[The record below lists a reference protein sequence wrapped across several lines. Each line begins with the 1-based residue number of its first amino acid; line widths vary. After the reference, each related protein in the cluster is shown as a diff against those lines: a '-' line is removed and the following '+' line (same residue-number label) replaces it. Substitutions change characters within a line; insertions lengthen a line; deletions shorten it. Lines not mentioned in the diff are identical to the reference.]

1 MFLVIYAIF
10 SLFYDD
16 RHIKKKK
23 GKKIFFFNF
32 DHHSLLGKVVNIIF
46 LVVKIK
52 LFKGASTGGAGW
64 IPGLIYLGI

>member
-1 MFLVIYAIF
+1 MMTDT
-10 SLFYDD
+10 S
-16 RHIKKKK
+16 RKKRENFF
-23 GKKIFFFNF
+23 FFFNF

-46 LVVKIK
+46 FVVKIK